1 MPVPTRRTFRP
12 TTPPHFSRRALLAWL
27 SALPAALVAACSAPD
42 STGEAQRARHRE
54 DRLDPTPSPSAFP
67 PNGTRPVGANTAATT
82 TTDSGTASAT
92 PGGSG
97 AASSTAAVPSDS
109 TPGGVATATTGRR
122 ITLALD
128 PFLAAGL
135 RPQAEAMRDRLV
147 TALSARVVEDI
158 ADADVVLGQATGA
171 DDDDAPGLSQTYAAV
186 VSRRLLVR
194 DVTWVDLQAAW
205 NGGITDWTA
214 LGSPVPHSIVPVTL
228 QGSAGRLDP
237 THGRGDHGSLD
248 GLADYLHAER
258 GGLAIVP
265 VDSVDFR
272 FRTLTIDG
280 VTPFR
285 VGEADYPLRVRV
297 VARANPGT
305 PDGVLAQVYA
315 ALGADQPAPTSG
327 AVADAVSMTWVGD
340 IIMARMVHVKML
352 EYSDWSAPFRS
363 IYPEL
368 TGADLTIANLETS
381 LSDSFETIIDP
392 TTFTFKTD
400 TAAIA
405 GMQLAQ
411 LDIICRANNHSFNY
425 GAQGMDD
432 TSAVLDAAGMLH
444 FGMGH
449 TLEESRR
456 AVVVERGGTTYAFLG
471 YNGISDDWDAATP
484 DSPGTAPLVD
494 WMVVEDIR
502 REVAAGHVVIP
513 YFHWGT
519 EYTYDPND
527 EQRYFAQVAID
538 SGAALVMGTHPH
550 WVQAVET
557 YAGKAIIYSL
567 GNFVFDQEWSQE
579 TKEGMMAHIWMHGA
593 TVRGIDLAPVLIE
606 DYHKPRLMDP
616 AEQWRV
622 LEYVWSASDA
632 LI

>member
-1 MPVPTRRTFRP
+1 MPIPPRRAFRFTAPPRISRRTF
-12 TTPPHFSRRALLAWL
+12 LAWL
-27 SALPAALVAACSAPD
+27 SALPATVVAACSAPD
-42 STGEAQRARHRE
+42 STGEAQRARTGADHPP
-54 DRLDPTPSPSAFP
+54 PTPSPSVFP
-67 PNGTRPVGANTAATT
+67 PGGTRPAGVHSAATAT
-82 TTDSGTASAT
+82 PAGTSAAGGTATAPAPTST
-92 PGGSG
+92 PDG
-97 AASSTAAVPSDS
+97 A

-122 ITLALD
+122 VTLALD

-147 TALSARVVEDI
+147 TALSARVVDDI
-158 ADADVVLGQATGA
+158 ADADVVLGQATG
-171 DDDDAPGLSQTYAAV
+171 DDDPDAPGVAQTYAAV

-194 DVTWVDLQAAW
+194 DVTWSDLQAAW
-205 NGGITDWTA
+205 NGGISDWSI
-214 LGSPVPHSIVPVTL
+214 LGSPVPHGVVPVTL
-228 QGSAGRLDP
+228 QGNAGRLDP
-237 THGRGDHGSLD
+237 AHAHGDHGSLD
-248 GLADYLHAER
+248 GLAEYLHAER

-265 VDSVDFR
+265 IDSVDFR

-285 VGEADYPLRVRV
+285 VGDSDYPLRVRV

-305 PDGVLAQVYA
+305 PDGVLAQVHA
-315 ALGADQPAPTSG
+315 ALEGNQPAPSAG
-327 AVADAVSMTWVGD
+327 PDAVSMTWVGD

-352 EYSDWSAPFRS
+352 EYQDWSAPFRS

-432 TSAVLDAAGMLH
+432 TTAVLDAAGMLH

-449 TLEESRR
+449 TLAESRR

-471 YNGISDDWDAATP
+471 YNGISDDWDGATP

-513 YFHWGT
+513 YFHWGI
-519 EYTYDPND
+519 EYTYDPSE
-527 EQRYFAQVAID
+527 EQRYFARVAID

-557 YAGKAIIYSL
+557 YAGKAIVYSL

-579 TKEGMMAHIWMHGA
+579 TKEGMMAHIWMQGA

-622 LEYVWSASDA
+622 LEHVWNASDA